1 MLFVFCKDSASRE
14 ERKELA
20 RISFPRRRLFYEKIV
35 QAERKTVQAERK
47 MKLLQFFR
55 GAAGFMQEQ
64 NKQG

>member
-35 QAERKTVQAERK
+35 QAERKEK
-47 MKLLQFFR
+47 SLLEFLSR